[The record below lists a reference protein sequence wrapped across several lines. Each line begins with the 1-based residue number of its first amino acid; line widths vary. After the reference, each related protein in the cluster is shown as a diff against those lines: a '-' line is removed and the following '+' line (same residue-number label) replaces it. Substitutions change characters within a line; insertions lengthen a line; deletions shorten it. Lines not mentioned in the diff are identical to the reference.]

1 MLLQYDSCKRVRF
14 ANRAFRMAFDAE
26 ATPITGQGLEDL
38 IGGEAFAK
46 ARPFLD
52 AALAGTRVEFELE
65 LTFPRAGSRRFS
77 AVSEPQRDDEGMIV
91 GCFTA
96 FDDVTQRAAARSN
109 ASWNEDRHRIVMNA
123 LPYMVWT
130 MRPDHKMELINSH
143 LTEYIGKT
151 SEEVN
156 RDGWLDLIHPDDRAA
171 LLEEIHEP
179 RERGESH
186 RVTYR
191 LQRFDGEYRWVET
204 YAHPVKNSRGEV
216 EFWLGST
223 ADIHERCL
231 KEHQLRESEAR
242 FRRLADALP
251 QIVWMTDAEG
261 RLDFHNA
268 RWYEYTALPDDGACR
283 EINRQFL
290 HPDDESKIQSAWQA
304 AFAAGLPFEHEARIR
319 NGRTGDYRWFLC
331 RAVPVFDDSG
341 RVARWFGTS
350 TDIDDQKRTE
360 QRLRNVESSLREL
373 NATLEARVAERS
385 AAAEERA
392 RALVVSEREL
402 RSQAVVMQ
410 SILESMG
417 DAVIV
422 ADKHGRIVL
431 GNRAARE
438 HYTIERGRSISSLT
452 SDISRLFHTDGSTPY
467 CVDELPLVRTLRGR
481 SCDDVEIV
489 VRSADGNDS
498 MTVSVTGRPLA
509 GDDGVIEGGVIVI
522 RDITTR
528 KRILE
533 QLQESEECLRKS
545 FEFAAIGKAIVD
557 IDGRFRR
564 VNRSLCELLGYSEG
578 ELLGLDFRAITS
590 PADLAADLDLVRRL
604 LAGEIRSY
612 ELEKRYI
619 HRDGGLVDTLLSVS
633 LVRDGADRPL
643 YFLSQIH
650 DLTELKRAESERR
663 RAAERTRF
671 VEQTITAG
679 EAEQRRL
686 ARDLHDGVGQSLT
699 SLRLGLRAIE
709 DAGDLESARRSAR
722 ELRRIAIA
730 TLDEVRALTKSL
742 RPSVLDDLGLVPA
755 VWRLISDLQL
765 VNPLRVEF
773 HTSGIEDRRFAD
785 VVETAVFRIAQEALT
800 NIVRHA
806 DAKEATIDL
815 RCTGPWLQLVV
826 VDDGIGFD
834 TGTDTLQVNR
844 FGLTGMRE
852 RAALLNGDLT
862 IHSTPGQGTQ
872 LIARVAA
879 EIPAQRDVAA

>member
-1 MLLQYDSCKRVRF
+1 MLLQYDSCKRVRY
-14 ANRAFRMAFDAE
+14 ANRACRNAFGAK
-26 ATPITGQGLEDL
+26 TSPITGQGLEEL
-38 IGGEAFAK
+38 IGAESFAK

-52 AALAGTRVEFELE
+52 AALAGSRVEFELE
-65 LTFPRAGSRRFS
+65 LTAPRTGSRRLS
-77 AVSEPQRDDEGMIV
+77 VVSEPQRDDAGMII
-91 GCFTA
+91 GCIA
-96 FDDVTQRAAARSN
+96 ALDDVTHRTTDRTTS
-109 ASWNEDRHRIVMNA
+109 SWSEERHRTVMNA
-123 LPYMVWT
+123 LPYMVWM
-130 MRPDHKMELINSH
+130 MRPDRKMELINSR

-151 SEEVN
+151 IEEVN
-156 RDGWLDLIHPDDRAA
+156 RDGWLDLIHSDDQVA

-179 RERGESH
+179 RERGRPH
-186 RVTYR
+186 RVSYR
-191 LQRFDGEYRWVET
+191 LRRFDGEYRWVET
-204 YAHPVKNSRGEV
+204 YAHPIKNSADGI

-223 ADIHERCL
+223 TDVHERYL
-231 KEHQLRESEAR
+231 EERKLRESEAR

-268 RWYEYTALPDDGACR
+268 RWYEYTDLPEDGASR
-283 EINRQFL
+283 EMNSRFL
-290 HPDDESKIQSAWQA
+290 HPDDEAKIQSAWQA
-304 AFAAGLPFEHEARIR
+304 AFVAGRPFEHEARIR

-331 RAVPVFDDSG
+331 RAVPVFDDAG
-341 RVARWFGTS
+341 QVARWFGTS
-350 TDIDDQKRTE
+350 TDIDDQKQTE
-360 QRLRNVESSLREL
+360 EQLRNVEHSLREL
-373 NATLEARVAERS
+373 NATLEERVAERS

-392 RALVVSEREL
+392 RALVLSEREL
-402 RSQAVVMQ
+402 RSQTLVMQ

-422 ADKHGRIVL
+422 ADKDGRIVL
-431 GNRAARE
+431 CNRAARN

-452 SDISRLFHTDGSTPY
+452 SEISRLFHNDGSTPY
-467 CVDELPLVRTLRGR
+467 QVDELPLVRTLRGQ

-489 VRSADGNDS
+489 VRSVDHKDS
-498 MTVSVTGRPLA
+498 MTVSVTGRPLM
-509 GDDGVIEGGVIVI
+509 GDDGSVEGGVIVI
-522 RDITTR
+522 RDVTAR

-533 QLQESEECLRKS
+533 QLRESEECLRKS

-557 IDGRFRR
+557 IDGRFQR
-564 VNRSLCELLGYSEG
+564 VNRSLCELLGYSES
-578 ELLGLDFRAITS
+578 ELIGLEFRAITY

-604 LAGEIRSY
+604 TTGEIRSY

-619 HRDGGLVDTLLSVS
+619 HRDGRLVDTLLSVS
-633 LVRDGADRPL
+633 LVRDGLDRPL

-650 DLTELKRAESERR
+650 NLTELKRAESERR

-671 VEQTITAG
+671 VEQTIIAG

-699 SLRLGLRAIE
+699 SLRLGLRSIE
-709 DAGDLESARRSAR
+709 DATDLEAARRSAR

-742 RPSVLDDLGLVPA
+742 RPSVLDDLGLIPA
-755 VWRLISDLQL
+755 VSRLISDLQL

-773 HTSGIEDRRFAD
+773 STAGIEDRRFAD

-806 DAKEATIDL
+806 EATNATIDL
-815 RCTGPWLQLVV
+815 RCTGSWLQLTVI
-826 VDDGIGFD
+826 DDGVGFD
-834 TGTDTLQVNR
+834 VGADAPGGNR

-852 RAALLNGDLT
+852 RASLLNGELT
-862 IHSTPGQGTQ
+862 VQSTLGQGTR
-872 LIARVAA
+872 LMLRVAA
-879 EIPAQRDVAA
+879 EIPADRELAA